1 MGRTHDSTPLICRH
15 THFTYEERLRL
26 EYYLKGK
33 GRYPK
38 IQSHQ
43 VLGRLLGKHPRTI
56 SREIKRGQ
64 VLHALGELPFEAWRY
79 NADHAQLEARSKDSG
94 KGPRYKL
101 GHDWALSRELGR
113 LIGKAGHSP
122 YAALRRLDDE
132 GWPTDTRICEK
143 TLYTYLYEG
152 LVEGA
157 GVQDLLYKGR
167 RRKPKVA
174 ARRHRRACAA
184 QRSITTRPV
193 EAQDRAE
200 AGHWEGDTIVSGTGK
215 GSHCLLTLTERTSRA
230 EVVLRLE
237 GRRSECVV
245 RALDALERTLGSP
258 SFRAL
263 FRTVTFDNGCEFQD
277 AQAMERS
284 VLCKGGRTRV
294 FYAHPYT
301 ASERGTNE
309 NHNGIVRRSVPKGAA
324 IGDYPRTEAKRIQHW
339 MNGYPR
345 RILGGRTPFMLLQ
358 EYFPTFPK
366 ILSFFDPVPKEVC

>member
-79 NADHAQLEARSKDSG
+79 NADHAQLEARSKDRG

-113 LIGKAGHSP
+113 LIGEAGHSP

-152 LVEGA
+152 LVCRTCCTRGA
-157 GVQDLLYKGR
+157 GGSPRPPRAGIAGLAR
-167 RRKPKVA
+167 RRGRSRQGLWRRRTAPRPGTGRGTPSSA
-174 ARRHRRACAA
+174 ARARGRIAC
-184 QRSITTRPV
+184 
-193 EAQDRAE
+193 
-200 AGHWEGDTIVSGTGK
+200 
-215 GSHCLLTLTERTSRA
+215 
-230 EVVLRLE
+230 
-237 GRRSECVV
+237 
-245 RALDALERTLGSP
+245 
-258 SFRAL
+258 
-263 FRTVTFDNGCEFQD
+263 
-277 AQAMERS
+277 
-284 VLCKGGRTRV
+284 
-294 FYAHPYT
+294 
-301 ASERGTNE
+301 
-309 NHNGIVRRSVPKGAA
+309 
-324 IGDYPRTEAKRIQHW
+324 
-339 MNGYPR
+339 
-345 RILGGRTPFMLLQ
+345 
-358 EYFPTFPK
+358 
-366 ILSFFDPVPKEVC
+366 